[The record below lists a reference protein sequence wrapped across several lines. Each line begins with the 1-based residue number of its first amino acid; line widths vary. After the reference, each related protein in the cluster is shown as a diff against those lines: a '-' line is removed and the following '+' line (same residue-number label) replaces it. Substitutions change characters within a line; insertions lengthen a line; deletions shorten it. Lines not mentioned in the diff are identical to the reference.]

1 MKGKRFE
8 DIDYDSWLINGADD
22 LKGTVYEDER
32 YNIIKEWQGYT
43 DEEMEEVDL
52 DSEWENYLE
61 YQEDCKAEHLA
72 ELREEALIA
81 RMESRADYW

>member
-1 MKGKRFE
+1 MRSKKYNEVDHDVWLLRQADE
-8 DIDYDSWLINGADD
+8 YNTDIG
-22 LKGTVYEDER
+22 DER
-32 YNIIKEWQGYT
+32 YDIIKEWQGYT

-52 DSEWENYLE
+52 DSEWENYVE
-61 YQEDCKAEHLA
+61 YQEECKAEHLA

>member
-8 DIDYDSWLINGADD
+8 DCDYDAWLLRQAEEYNAD
-22 LKGTVYEDER
+22 KGDER
-32 YNIIKEWQGYT
+32 YDIIKEWQGYT

-52 DSEWENYLE
+52 DSEWDNYVE
-61 YQEDCKAEHLA
+61 YQEECKAEHLA
-72 ELREEALIA
+72 ELREEAMIA

>member
-1 MKGKRFE
+1 MRGKKFSEVDHDAWLLRQAEEYNKG
-8 DIDYDSWLINGADD
+8 
-22 LKGTVYEDER
+22 DER
-32 YNIIKEWQGYT
+32 YDIIKEWQGYT

-61 YQEDCKAEHLA
+61 YQEECKAEHLA